1 MMRLSNDVG
10 NAGLY
15 SGGVAGTVTTAGTIT
30 NWLTTNATLIGLG
43 LTAFSIVVG
52 IVFKII
58 SARQE
63 ANHLRIMREQDM
75 AYKRWQMSRDDVE

>member
-1 MMRLSNDVG
+1 MRLSNDVG

-15 SGGVAGTVTTAGTIT
+15 SGGVAGTITTAGTVT
-30 NWLTTNATLIGLG
+30 SWMNENATLIGLG
-43 LTAFSIVVG
+43 LTALSIFVG
-52 IVFKII
+52 IAFKII